1 MAAEGAGTPDRKRA
15 LEALL
20 EARGLRAA
28 LAGAARAPVEA
39 DARGALTPPAAG
51 AITEVVGRA
60 GATSLAL
67 HWAAACPDKIA
78 WVDASDRLDPEGA
91 ARAGVELARLLWVRG
106 AGEKSAVVP
115 ALRAAQLLLRVGG
128 FALVVLDLRD
138 LGAVEVARATW
149 FRLLRGLERER
160 RTALVVLAQAP
171 LAGPCAD
178 RVLSARHALRQ
189 WNRSGELLGEML
201 LVGARLEVETLAT
214 RRNAFAGKRPPERV
228 AEIDIELSA

>member
-1 MAAEGAGTPDRKRA
+1 MAAEGAGKPELKRA

-67 HWAAACPDKIA
+67 HWAATCPGQIA

-91 ARAGVELARLLWVRG
+91 ARAGVELTRLLWVRG
-106 AGEKSAVVP
+106 AEEKSAAVP
-115 ALRAAQLLLRVGG
+115 ALRAAQLLLRAGG

-138 LGAVEVARATW
+138 LGAVEAARATW

-160 RTALVVLAQAP
+160 RTALVVLAQTP

-178 RVLSARHALRQ
+178 RVLSARHARRQ
-189 WNRSGELLGEML
+189 WNQAGELLLE
-201 LVGARLEVETLAT
+201 GARLEVETLAT

-228 AEIDIELSA
+228 AEIEIELSA